1 MHPLLVFDLVFLT
14 PFAPI
19 VFQVDLLPELKEDE
33 QEEMGSERADTAP
46 APSEA
51 APDGGAAAVADE
63 AVEGSDDAEVRLSR
77 LLFLL
82 PFVRSH
88 ARLLPWLPCWSQVPM
103 KWPEIV

>member
-63 AVEGSDDAEVRLSR
+63 AVEGSDDAEVRLSSCI
-77 LLFLL
+77 LTSFC
-82 PFVRSH
+82 PFSRPFIAS
-88 ARLLPWLPCWSQVPM
+88 AALAVPGPHEM
-103 KWPEIV
+103 A